1 MKALS
6 QELGRSKR
14 KRASTP
20 SPSRSPKKN
29 NKKSP
34 KKKQESLLLTKKY
47 PAVKK
52 VLTVKKLSSMEKQ
65 EAETKKKEIRRME
78 QGKQDTKRRT
88 PYGLSYASC
97 NPPKIGAKPT
107 WP

>member
-6 QELGRSKR
+6 QELGRSNR
-14 KRASTP
+14 KRASMP
-20 SPSRSPKKN
+20 SPSRSPK
-29 NKKSP
+29 KKSP